1 MNVISSKLPL
11 VARILL
17 GGMFVF
23 SGLNGFFQFAPM
35 PPMPPAAGAFL
46 GALAGSG
53 YFFPV
58 LKGTELLVG
67 LVLLSGRFVPLAL
80 TVLAPILVNIVLFH
94 AVLAPAGV
102 AIPLVLMAAEIYLA
116 WTNRESFAPLF
127 QGKAKNAD
135 QPAAERAQLATAS

>member
-1 MNVISSKLPL
+1 MNVISSKLPT

-58 LKGTELLVG
+58 LKGTELLAG

-80 TVLAPILVNIVLFH
+80 TVLAPILINIVLFH

-127 QGKAKNAD
+127 QSKAKKTD
-135 QPAAERAQLATAS
+135 RPAVDHGRLATAS